1 MVRLFLREAVLVT
14 LTALSVRYLF
24 PPFFGT
30 PDSPAFLP
38 VGAMFALTIMSLYAM
53 TVLGGSR
60 LPPRHKGWV
69 GTASLALLALDGSA
83 WGAALPGV
91 LLPALGAYWG
101 HSLGRSRSDAA
112 MEALYAYAA
121 PMLAVRWL
129 LVPLVGQNAGL
140 ATSGLYSGVLYLLMR
155 GLVRLISPLS
165 PEGNREGAPLVH
177 RPVPDPVVGLAERA
191 AQRSAL
197 PFTRLAD
204 GSRDPSGISFRCSP
218 NEVDGLLMRIQSGI
232 ADTPFQAERGP
243 DVGTEAQVIIRHPHG
258 KS

>member
-60 LPPRHKGWV
+60 LAARLKGAV
-69 GTASLALLALDGSA
+69 GVVSLSLLALAGSK
-83 WGAALPGV
+83 WGAVLPGV
-91 LLPALGAYWG
+91 LLPALGALRG

-140 ATSGLYSGVLYLLMR
+140 ATSGLYAGVLYLLMR
-155 GLVRLISPLS
+155 GLVRLIWPLS
-165 PEGNREGAPLVH
+165 SEGDREGAPLVH

-191 AQRSAL
+191 AQRPAL
-197 PFTRLAD
+197 PFTVRVD

-218 NEVDGLLMRIQSGI
+218 NEVDGLLTRIQSGI
-232 ADTPFQAERGP
+232 ADTPFQAEQGP
-243 DVGTEAQVIIRHPHG
+243 DVGTEAQVIIRHPSG